1 MSRNVRTTVKD
12 SALVQER
19 RNLIKERAISLFL
32 RKGYHETT
40 TRELAEACGMSAGS
54 LYQYIGSKE
63 DILHFIAEGSR
74 RDAEAL
80 ERRLD
85 QSDDDDVVAAL
96 RECIAERVRAS
107 DRTRLGNMFI
117 NRHMIS
123 FSEEDRRA
131 MLADMEARILSV
143 KRLLERG
150 VESGVFR
157 VRFPLW
163 LAHEI
168 LLMAWNWGQRRWFLR
183 RHFTLGEYTGACTES
198 VLDLIM
204 VDRADRHEALPTGG
218 QEGTSAGQD
227 VATS

>member
-1 MSRNVRTTVKD
+1 MPRDIRAMVKD
-12 SALVQER
+12 SALVEER
-19 RNLIKERAISLFL
+19 RKLIKETAISLFL

-63 DILHFIAEGSR
+63 DILHLIAEGSR
-74 RDAEAL
+74 RDAQAL

-85 QSDDDDVVAAL
+85 QSHDGDVVAAL

-107 DRTRLGNMFI
+107 ERTRLSNMFV
-117 NRHMIS
+117 NRHMAS

-131 MLADMEARILSV
+131 LLEGMEARIHSV
-143 KRLLERG
+143 RRLLERG
-150 VESGVFR
+150 AESGVFR

-163 LAHEI
+163 LAHDI
-168 LLMAWNWGQRRWFLR
+168 LLMAWNWGQRRWFLGK
-183 RHFTLGEYTGACTES
+183 HFTLDEYTRACTES
-198 VLDLIM
+198 VLDLIL